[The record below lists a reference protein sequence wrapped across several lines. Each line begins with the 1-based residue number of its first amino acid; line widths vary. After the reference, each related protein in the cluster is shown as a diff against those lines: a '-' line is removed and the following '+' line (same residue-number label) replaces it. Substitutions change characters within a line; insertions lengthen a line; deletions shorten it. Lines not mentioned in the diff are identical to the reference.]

1 MGGLRGRG
9 LEGGAPQFSPGRS
22 SQPTCPAEAR
32 QEEQS
37 SQTAAASGVPGAG
50 AKQSRVELL
59 ACCGLAVG
67 LLHAAVAS
75 AASLSHPFH
84 FSPTLFGG
92 AAFCHC
98 APERFYTRATAH
110 CLLAP
115 WRNADAR
122 PTDACARS
130 VTRQTCRLASASLWP
145 LACQLIFGRGMCRIG
160 DRGLDVPASPEPKQH
175 DLSARH
181 PLARER
187 VSFCCPS

>member
-1 MGGLRGRG
+1 MRLNSAPGGPASPPVQQR
-9 LEGGAPQFSPGRS
+9 PGRRNKAARRR
-22 SQPTCPAEAR
+22 PPRACRAREHAEQA
-32 QEEQS
+32 EQRR
-37 SQTAAASGVPGAG
+37 AAG
-50 AKQSRVELL
+50 LL
-59 ACCGLAVG
+59 RACCWLAVG
-67 LLHAAVAS
+67 VLHAAVAS

-122 PTDACARS
+122 PTAACACS
-130 VTRQTCRLASASLWP
+130 VTRQTCRLASASRWP

-175 DLSARH
+175 DRSARH